1 MQTKGLMFL
10 DRLFF
15 LARKGGV
22 FGMVGDWS
30 GGLL

>member
-1 MQTKGLMFL
+1 MQTKRLVFL

-15 LARKGGV
+15 LARKDGI